1 MGIFKNIFGSD
12 ADSKN
17 QDTRIVEWKALTSVD
32 QLSVIT
38 EASKT
43 KPQAIFKHSTRCG
56 VSRMVLKAFEADF
69 NLDPNSYDLYLI
81 DLLNYREV
89 SSAVSETFDVQ
100 HQSPQLLIIKN
111 GEVIIHDS
119 HSAINNVELQQYV

>member
-1 MGIFKNIFGSD
+1 MGIFKNIFSSD
-12 ADSKN
+12 SDSVSDNIK
-17 QDTRIVEWKALTSVD
+17 RVEWKPLTSVD
-32 QLSVIT
+32 QLSIIN

-56 VSRMVLKAFEADF
+56 VSRMVLKNFEADF
-69 NLDPNSYDLYLI
+69 NLDSNSYDLYLI

-89 SSAVSETFDVQ
+89 SSAVSETLNVQ

-119 HSAINNVELQQYV
+119 HGAINNIDLQQYA

>member
-1 MGIFKNIFGSD
+1 MGIFKSIFGSD

-17 QDTRIVEWKALTSVD
+17 EDARIVAWKALTSVD
-32 QLSVIT
+32 QLSIIT

-56 VSRMVLKAFEADF
+56 VSRMVLKTFESDF
-69 NLDPNSYDLYLI
+69 NLDSNSYDLYLI

-89 SSAVSETFDVQ
+89 SSAVSETFDIQ

-119 HSAINNVELQQYV
+119 HGAINNLDLQQYA